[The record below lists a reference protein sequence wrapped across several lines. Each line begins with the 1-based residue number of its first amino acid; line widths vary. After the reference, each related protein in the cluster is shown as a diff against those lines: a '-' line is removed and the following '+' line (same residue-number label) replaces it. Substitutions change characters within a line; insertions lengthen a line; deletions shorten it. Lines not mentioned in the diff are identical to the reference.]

1 MSGDSTMVLVKPNG
15 QKRAQQTLPPPGIR
29 LSSAADEWPHPF
41 FRAEILEYR
50 PRGGDSDC
58 RWDMHGWYGR
68 NTNRLWIK
76 SEGTSNT
83 DRRRAQPNSACGEFT
98 TAVLNFE
105 QLEKAIL
112 FFFLEVR
119 EAHPL
124 LLIEYAI

>member
-1 MSGDSTMVLVKPNG
+1 
-15 QKRAQQTLPPPGIR
+15 
-29 LSSAADEWPHPF
+29 
-41 FRAEILEYR
+41 
-50 PRGGDSDC
+50 
-58 RWDMHGWYGR
+58 MHGWYGR

-83 DRRRAQPNSACGEFT
+83 DRRRAQPNSVCGEFT
-98 TAVLNFE
+98 TVVLNFE